1 MASTGSDQE
10 RSSTLLD
17 IISVLD
23 REGPM
28 GVTELAETLGI
39 AKSTAHYHLS
49 TLRRNGF
56 VTKDGTRYG
65 LGLSFLK
72 MGLQTRRREPLFD
85 AAKEEINKLAD
96 ETGELAILSIEQ
108 RGMGVYL
115 YKRGGSDALD
125 IDAPIGGSA
134 TLHNRALGK
143 AMLSRFTEERV
154 DQILDRHGLPET
166 AERTITTREDLK
178 RVLQEVREEGV
189 AFNREESIDGIHGV
203 GVPITSAEGEVLGA
217 ISVAGPAKRLNGSL
231 FSDDLP
237 DLLSRARNVIELNYQ
252 HGHSY

>member
-23 REGPM
+23 HEGPM

>member
-1 MASTGSDQE
+1 MTSTCSDQE
-10 RSSTLLD
+10 RPSTLLD

-28 GVTELAETLGI
+28 GVTELAETLGV

-72 MGLQTRRREPLFD
+72 IGLQTRRREPLFD

-166 AERTITTREDLK
+166 AEQTITAREDLK

-252 HGHSY
+252 HGHTY

>member
-1 MASTGSDQE
+1 MTSTCSDQE
-10 RSSTLLD
+10 RPSTLLD

-28 GVTELAETLGI
+28 GVTELAETLGV

-72 MGLQTRRREPLFD
+72 IGLQTRRREPLFD

-154 DQILDRHGLPET
+154 DQILDRYGLPET
-166 AERTITTREDLK
+166 AEQTITAREDLK

-252 HGHSY
+252 HGHTY